1 MENER
6 KRKRSISPPRN
17 HQKNRSNSPRES
29 KKTFLLR
36 IDNLIEK
43 VGNNSKLVQEQI
55 EKLSH
60 VLNEEKYDHLHH
72 IVNTII
78 LW

>member
-6 KRKRSISPPRN
+6 KRRRSTSPPRR

-36 IDNLIEK
+36 IEK